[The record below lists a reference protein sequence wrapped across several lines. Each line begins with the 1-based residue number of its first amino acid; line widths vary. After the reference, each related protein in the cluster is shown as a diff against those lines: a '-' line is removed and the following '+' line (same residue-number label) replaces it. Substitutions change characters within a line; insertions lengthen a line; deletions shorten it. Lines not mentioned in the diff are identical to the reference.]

1 MKSLYLSFCLL
12 LFTSCASYQPGKSAS
27 FKTGEKVNGLTITS
41 HVSKDLSNDYFKYIN
56 FTFGNEGP
64 DWIRVKQMKLLEP
77 TEKNVGPLN
86 IVIGQDLATWSE
98 SLLYMR
104 SIDRWNRQ
112 VLLGSIAA
120 IGTTTAVVG
129 MTERNYKITIAGADL
144 AYGTYGIALI
154 NNAIDTKKLKE
165 KTKMLPANHIYRP
178 FSVPSEM
185 YSKKWILIKS
195 DSKVFPKVLN
205 FEIEFMDGK
214 KSIYSFNVETTT
226 DNRSYHK
233 VKKS

>member
-1 MKSLYLSFCLL
+1 MKSLYLYLCLL
-12 LFTSCASYQPGKSAS
+12 LFTSCASYQPGERAKL
-27 FKTGEKVNGLTITS
+27 KTGEKINGLTITS
-41 HVSKDLSNDYFKYIN
+41 HISKDLSNDYFKYIN

-64 DWIRVKQMKLLEP
+64 DWIRVKQMKLLP
-77 TEKNVGPLN
+77 PSNKDKDNLS

-112 VLLGSIAA
+112 VLLGSIGA
-120 IGTTTAVVG
+120 IGTTIAAVG
-129 MTERNYKITIAGADL
+129 MTERNFNVTVAGADL
-144 AYGTYGIALI
+144 AYGTYTIALI

-165 KTKMLPANHIYRP
+165 KTTMFPKKHIYRP
-178 FSVPSEM
+178 FSIPSEM

-205 FEIEFMDGK
+205 FEIEFLDGK
-214 KSIYSFNVETTT
+214 KSIYSFNVEKTT
-226 DNRSYHK
+226 DSRSYHK
-233 VKKS
+233 VKK